1 MTNRDAAREGRR
13 FPAGVNST
21 AGTSFAKRGASLC
34 RLWCAT
40 EALASRFVFAALG
53 GKHLRLG
60 QVRVA
65 IVSVILF
72 LSGCS
77 ALLFQTLWLRLSGL
91 AFGNSVWSA
100 ALILSSFMAGLA
112 LGSAIAASATLPRLR
127 PLRVYAGLEIV
138 VAIFGCTL
146 VFGLPLLGEWMR
158 PVFQAFWN
166 HQQFLNVLRVAVSF
180 LILLVPTTAMGLTL
194 PILLEDSL
202 LKHQEFARSI
212 GLLYGANTLG
222 AMAGALLG
230 ETYLIRACG
239 LLGTAW
245 TAAGVCCGAAAI
257 AWIFAGAEPAAVG
270 PTPPPFRLRL
280 SLGTQPP
287 WRLLLVS
294 AGAGAILLGLE
305 VIWLRFLRLYV
316 ASTSTA
322 FSVMLAVVLAGI
334 GLGSIVSSLIPDRV
348 LPRRL
353 LLPVLL
359 LFAASATLLSYLFF
373 PAPVLPPNLPAFDR
387 AFSQQVGW
395 LSVALM
401 FPVAFLSGALLPAIV
416 TCVQSE
422 VTGRMNSTGLTILF
436 NTIGAALGPL
446 LAGFV
451 LLPRLG
457 FQLSLILCAAVYAGL
472 AVLASQRQSWSARR
486 LSGIVMV
493 SLGAAFVLVLVIFP
507 YHRDEF
513 HFANARQPYEVDGSV
528 LVKKVEG
535 TADTFQLLRR
545 DLFGQP
551 YYYRL
556 ITNSYSMSGT
566 LPRSQRY
573 MRLFA
578 YLPLALRPESENAL
592 LVGYGVGV
600 TADAFT
606 RNARLKHLDIVD
618 ISPEVFDLVDFYTG
632 PGYSDPLRDPRV
644 TTFVQDGRF
653 FLQAC
658 PESYDIITGEPPPLK
673 TAGTVNLYTQQFFSL
688 MKSRLKDG
696 GIASFWL
703 PLYQLTAGETKA
715 ILRAFHNVFPNAS
728 IWATSDLEW
737 VMIGMKAPLR
747 KPDQELARRP
757 WVDPTSGADLVRI
770 GLEIPEQMPAL
781 FVMDAEE
788 IDRITQGVEPLDD
801 FYPKRLTDAQPN
813 LKAAYRMGYSYLE
826 TSGALQ
832 RFFASS
838 LVQDIWP
845 NEQKELLEPLFL
857 LRETRYRAEMS
868 GSNWLAELDLYLRH
882 SQFRAPVLAVQNSD
896 EFRLTLAERLAADS
910 PSVPPE
916 ALPDLVAGALA
927 RRDFDSAIRLLES
940 ESNRGFPNLNDFFL
954 LTYLYCLNGSVE
966 KAEALA
972 SAKAG
977 SIEKDWFVEWLW
989 GELQAEFG
997 FHPPG

>member
-1 MTNRDAAREGRR
+1 
-13 FPAGVNST
+13 
-21 AGTSFAKRGASLC
+21 
-34 RLWCAT
+34 
-40 EALASRFVFAALG
+40 
-53 GKHLRLG
+53 
-60 QVRVA
+60 VRVA
-65 IVSVILF
+65 IVSAILF

-112 LGSAIAASATLPRLR
+112 LGSGIAASTTLPRLR
-127 PLRVYAGLEIV
+127 PLRVYAGLEMIV
-138 VAIFGCTL
+138 ALFGCTL

-158 PVFQAFWN
+158 PLFQAFWN
-166 HQQFLNVLRVAVSF
+166 HQQFLNVLRVAISF
-180 LILLVPTTAMGLTL
+180 LILLIPTTAMGLTL
-194 PILLEDSL
+194 PILLEDPL
-202 LKHQEFARSI
+202 LKRQEFGRGIS
-212 GLLYGANTLG
+212 LLYGANTLG

-257 AWIFAGAEPAAVG
+257 AWIFAGAEPVAVH
-270 PTPPPFRLRL
+270 PARPRFRLRL
-280 SLGTQPP
+280 SFGTEPP
-287 WRLLLVS
+287 WWLLFVS
-294 AGAGAILLGLE
+294 AGAGAVLLGLE
-305 VIWLRFLRLYV
+305 VIWFRFLRLYV

-334 GLGSIVSSLIPDRV
+334 GLGSIASSLIPDRV
-348 LPRRL
+348 LPRRQ

-387 AFSQQVGW
+387 AFSQQVGL
-395 LSVALM
+395 LSLALM
-401 FPVAFLSGALLPAIV
+401 FPVAFFSGALLPAIV
-416 TCVQSE
+416 TCVQSG

-457 FQLSLILCAAVYAGL
+457 FQSSLILCAAAYVGL
-472 AVLASQRQSWSARR
+472 AVLASQKQNWSVRR
-486 LSGIVMV
+486 LSGIATV
-493 SLGAAFVLVLVIFP
+493 SLGAAFVLILAIFP
-507 YHRDEF
+507 YHRDDL
-513 HFANARQPYEVDGSV
+513 HFANARRPYEGDGSV
-528 LVKKVEG
+528 LLKKVEG
-535 TADTFQLLRR
+535 IADTFQLLRR

-578 YLPLALRPESENAL
+578 YLPLALRPESEIAL

-606 RNARLKHLDIVD
+606 RDGRLKHLDIVD
-618 ISPEVFDLVDFYTG
+618 ISKEVFELADFNTG
-632 PGYSDPLRDPRV
+632 PGYSNPLRDPRV

-673 TAGTVNLYTQQFFSL
+673 TAGAVNLYTRQFFSL

-703 PLYQLTAGETKA
+703 PLYQLNADETKA
-715 ILRAFHNVFPNAS
+715 ILRAFHDAFENAS
-728 IWATSDLEW
+728 VWATSDLEW
-737 VMIGMKAPLR
+737 VMIGIKPPLR
-747 KPDQELARRP
+747 KPDQDLARRL
-757 WVDPTSGADLVRI
+757 WVDPASGTDLVRV

-788 IDRITQGVEPLDD
+788 IDRITQGVDPLDD
-801 FYPKRLTDAQPN
+801 FYPKRLTDEQPDP
-813 LKAAYRMGYSYLE
+813 KAAYRLGYSYLE
-826 TSGALQ
+826 ASGALQ
-832 RFFASS
+832 RFFASAF
-838 LVQDIWP
+838 VHDIWP
-845 NEQKELLEPLFL
+845 NERKELLEPLFL

-896 EFRLTLAERLAADS
+896 EFRLALAEQLVADS
-910 PSVPPE
+910 PSLPPE
-916 ALPDLVAGALA
+916 ALHDLVAGALA
-927 RRDFDSAIRLLES
+927 RRDSGAAIRLLET
-940 ESNRGFPNLNDFFL
+940 EKDRGFANSNDFFL

-972 SAKAG
+972 GTKAG